1 MNTNPI
7 IPIKMKTKFIFASMM
22 LVLMAVFFTACNKE
36 KTPGEAYKIYA
47 TCLAEK
53 NYEGYVDGVDIKTEG
68 QTKEKIQEARSTLIG
83 LLQLS
88 SGELDKKGGIK
99 TIDVLEENINEGDTT
114 ATVKAKFTYGDGST
128 KEETVEMVKRGADWK
143 MKSAK

>member
-1 MNTNPI
+1 M
-7 IPIKMKTKFIFASMM
+7 MKTRILIAAIVTVVMSLCIASCTK
-22 LVLMAVFFTACNKE
+22 AKS
-36 KTPGEAYKIYA
+36 PGESFKTYA

-68 QTKEKIQEARSTLIG
+68 QTKEKIQEARNTLIG

-88 SGELDKKGGIK
+88 AGEVDKKGGLK
-99 TIDVLEENINEGDTT
+99 QIDVLEETINEGDTT
-114 ATVKAKFTYGDGST
+114 ATVKAKYTYGDGST
-128 KEETVEMVKRGADWK
+128 KDETVEMVKRGDVWK

>member
-1 MNTNPI
+1 M
-7 IPIKMKTKFIFASMM
+7 
-22 LVLMAVFFTACNKE
+22 
-36 KTPGEAYKIYA
+36 
-47 TCLAEK
+47 
-53 NYEGYVDGVDIKTEG
+53 DIKTEG

-114 ATVKAKFTYGDGST
+114 ATVKAKFTYGDGTT